1 MNAQALMADQ
11 EGVLGAFMAHFARR
25 ILIIVVRH
33 VLVLLALVVLGP
45 NLDFILTSIVV
56 VPSIFLLDF
65 ILRIVVV
72 DGLRFLS

>member
-1 MNAQALMADQ
+1 MNAHALMTDQ
-11 EGVLGAFMAHFARR
+11 EWVLGAFMTHFASR

-33 VLVLLALVVLGP
+33 VLVLLALVVLWP

-65 ILRIVVV
+65 ILRIVVI
-72 DGLRFLS
+72 DRLRFMS

>member
-1 MNAQALMADQ
+1 MNAQALMTDQ
-11 EGVLGAFMAHFARR
+11 EGVLGTFMAHFASR

-33 VLVLLALVVLGP
+33 VLVLLALVVLWP

-65 ILRIVVV
+65 ILRIVVI

>member
-1 MNAQALMADQ
+1 MTDQ
-11 EGVLGAFMAHFARR
+11 EGVLGAFMTHFTSR

-33 VLVLLALVVLGP
+33 VLVLLALVVLWP

-65 ILRIVVV
+65 ILRIVVI